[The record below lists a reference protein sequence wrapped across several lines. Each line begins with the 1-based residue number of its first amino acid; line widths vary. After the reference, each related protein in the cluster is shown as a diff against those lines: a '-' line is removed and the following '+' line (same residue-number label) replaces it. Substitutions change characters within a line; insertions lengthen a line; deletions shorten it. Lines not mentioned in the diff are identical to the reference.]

1 MAPLLTTRRLRF
13 RSSVLLKSIAAVVSA
28 LVASTVV
35 TSMVS
40 SRLTRSALDE
50 HSRRL
55 GQSQMS
61 ILQEAYRG
69 RDTGLRINLSNLNQI
84 LAAQNLFAPERRT
97 DLIGELGRAK
107 ANLQLD
113 TLYVLDTQGN
123 PLAHVGEELADPENV
138 PRIMATS
145 PGSRLLNAS
154 DRTFIQAIGVQLPGQ
169 PLVVGGY
176 SFDDQFAY
184 MLRRQIGSLEDV
196 VLVARGLVVGST
208 LPVPPKRPPTPADQ
222 AELPTAPTRVARADF
237 TGLVAY
243 VTLGRTTDP
252 ERGAIGLV
260 LNDPAASLQGSLDR
274 ARLAATLILV
284 LVALGLAILLYRYLI
299 RPLVGLSGTA
309 RRIAAGDL
317 DASFETT
324 GEDEI
329 AMLATSLERMRVE
342 LRTKIDLIA
351 SQAADL
357 QRQASDLQE
366 SSQRIVAAED
376 NERHRLARDLHDGI
390 QQELVVLRMRVGM
403 AAEAALR
410 VDDPPQG
417 AADRRQ
423 QPREVVEEF
432 EQLGAELD
440 ATIER
445 LREVTRNLYPSI
457 LLDRGLAVATRSYI
471 RRLPMA
477 VRLSSPSEPFPRLN
491 PAIES
496 GAYFLLCEALTNAFK
511 HAGSGDIAISL
522 CAEDDWLTVCVTDD
536 GRGISPDQV
545 RGRGGLLHMHDRV
558 RSFGGELEI
567 SSAPGKGTVI
577 RARFPRRLHDDAQT
591 TLPDPVV
598 VAEPP
603 DRGAATVSRPPSPE
617 RTGLPRPA
625 G

>member
-1 MAPLLTTRRLRF
+1 MTRRVRI
-13 RSSVLLKSIAAVVSA
+13 RSSVLLKSIATVAAA

-35 TSMVS
+35 TTMVS
-40 SRLTRSALDE
+40 SRLTQAALDE

-61 ILQEAYRG
+61 ILHEAYRS
-69 RDTGLRINLSNLNQI
+69 RDAGLNINLSNLNQI

-97 DLIGELGRAK
+97 DLIGELGRTK

-113 TLYVLDTQGN
+113 TLYVLDDQGHV
-123 PLAHVGEELADPENV
+123 LAQVGAELDEPANV
-138 PRIMATS
+138 ARIMAAG
-145 PGSRLLNAS
+145 PRSRLLNAH
-154 DRTFIQAIGVQLPGQ
+154 DGTFIQAIGVRLPGQ
-169 PLVVGGY
+169 PYVVGGY
-176 SFDDQFAY
+176 AFDDQFAY

-196 VLVARGLVVGST
+196 VLVARDLVVGST
-208 LPVPPKRPPTPADQ
+208 LPVPPKRPPIPADRT
-222 AELPTAPTRVARADF
+222 ELPTAPARVHRADF

-243 VTLGRTTDP
+243 VALGRTADA

-260 LNDPAASLQGSLDR
+260 LNDPAVSLQGSLDR

-284 LVALGLAILLYRYLI
+284 LVAFGLAVLLYRYLI
-299 RPLVGLSGTA
+299 RPLVGLAATA
-309 RRIAAGDL
+309 RRIAAGDF

-342 LRTKIDLIA
+342 LRAKLDLIA
-351 SQAADL
+351 SQAVDL
-357 QRQASDLQE
+357 QRQATDLQE

-403 AAEAALR
+403 AAEAPPRGAPTEAALR
-410 VDDPPQG
+410 ADGPPQHS
-417 AADRRQ
+417 Q
-423 QPREVVEEF
+423 EVVEEF

-471 RRLPMA
+471 RRLPMS
-477 VRLSSPSEPFPRLN
+477 VRLTYASEPFPRLD

-511 HAGSGDIAISL
+511 HAGSADIAISL

-536 GRGISPDQV
+536 GCGFFPDQV

-567 SSAPGKGTVI
+567 SSAAGQGTVI
-577 RARFPRRLHDDAQT
+577 RARFPRRLPDDTDT
-591 TLPDPVV
+591 TLPDPLM
-598 VAEPP
+598 VADRP
-603 DRGAATVSRPPSPE
+603 DEGVASLSRPPSPE

>member
-1 MAPLLTTRRLRF
+1 VMDAGGT
-13 RSSVLLKSIAAVVSA
+13 
-28 LVASTVV
+28 
-35 TSMVS
+35 
-40 SRLTRSALDE
+40 
-50 HSRRL
+50 
-55 GQSQMS
+55 
-61 ILQEAYRG
+61 
-69 RDTGLRINLSNLNQI
+69 
-84 LAAQNLFAPERRT
+84 
-97 DLIGELGRAK
+97 
-107 ANLQLD
+107 
-113 TLYVLDTQGN
+113 
-123 PLAHVGEELADPENV
+123 PLAQVGEELADPESI
-138 PRIMATS
+138 PRIVAGA
-145 PGSRLLNAS
+145 PRSRLLNAH
-154 DRTFIQAIGVQLPGQ
+154 DGTFIQAIGVQLPGQ
-169 PLVVGGY
+169 PFLVGGY
-176 SFDDQFAY
+176 AFDDQFAY

-208 LPVPPKRPPTPADQ
+208 LADPPKRPPTPRDQ
-222 AELPTAPTRVARADF
+222 AELPSAPTRVTRADF

-243 VTLGRTTDP
+243 VPLGRTVDA

-284 LVALGLAILLYRYLI
+284 LVALGLAVLLYRYLI

-309 RRIAAGDL
+309 QRIAAGDL

-342 LRTKIDLIA
+342 LRTKLDLIA
-351 SQAADL
+351 SQAVDL
-357 QRQASDLQE
+357 QGQATDLQE

-410 VDDPPQG
+410 ADGPPQ
-417 AADRRQ
+417 Q
-423 QPREVVEEF
+423 SHEVVEEF

-477 VRLSSPSEPFPRLN
+477 VRLSYASEPFPRLN

-511 HAGSGDIAISL
+511 HAAATDIVISL
-522 CAEDDWLTVCVTDD
+522 CTEDDWLTVCVTDD
-536 GRGISPDQV
+536 GRGFRSEGV

-577 RARFPRRLHDDAQT
+577 RARFPRRLPGDAET
-591 TLPDPVV
+591 ALPEVLV
-598 VAEPP
+598 P
-603 DRGAATVSRPPSPE
+603 DRPPGGPGPVSRPPSPE

>member
-1 MAPLLTTRRLRF
+1 MTRRLRF
-13 RSSVLLKSIAAVVSA
+13 RSSVLLKSIAAVVVA
-28 LVASTVV
+28 LVASTVM
-35 TSMVS
+35 TTMVS
-40 SRLTRSALDE
+40 SRLTQTALDG

-61 ILQEAYRG
+61 ILQEAYRA
-69 RDTGLRINLSNLNQI
+69 RDDGLGINLSNLNQI
-84 LAAQNLFAPERRT
+84 LVAQNLFSPGRRT
-97 DLIGELGRAK
+97 ELISELGRAK

-113 TLYVLDTQGN
+113 TLYVLDAEGST
-123 PLAHVGEELADPENV
+123 LAQVGEELADPENI
-138 PRIMATS
+138 PRTIAAG
-145 PGSRLLNAS
+145 PHSRLLNAKNG
-154 DRTFIQAIGVQLPGQ
+154 TFIQAIGVRLPGQ
-169 PLVVGGY
+169 PFVVGGY
-176 SFDDQFAY
+176 AFDDQFAY

-208 LPVPPKRPPTPADQ
+208 LTVPPKRPPTPVDRAQ
-222 AELPTAPTRVARADF
+222 LPTVPTRVARSDF
-237 TGLVAY
+237 TGLVVY
-243 VTLGRTTDP
+243 VRLGRTEDA
-252 ERGAIGLV
+252 ERPAIGLV

-284 LVALGLAILLYRYLI
+284 LVALGLAVLLYRYLI
-299 RPLVGLSGTA
+299 RPMLALSGTA

-351 SQAADL
+351 SQAVDL
-357 QRQASDLQE
+357 QRQATDLQE
-366 SSQRIVAAED
+366 SSQRIAAAED
-376 NERHRLARDLHDGI
+376 NERRRLARDLHDGI

-410 VDDPPQG
+410 ADGPPQ
-417 AADRRQ
+417 Q
-423 QPREVVEEF
+423 SQVVVEEF

-440 ATIER
+440 TAIER
-445 LREVTRNLYPSI
+445 LREVSRNLYPSI

-471 RRLPMA
+471 RRLPMS
-477 VRLSSPSEPFPRLN
+477 VRLTYASEPFPRLD

-511 HAGSGDIAISL
+511 HAGPADIAISL
-522 CAEDDWLTVCVTDD
+522 CAEDHWLTVCVTDD
-536 GRGISPDQV
+536 GHGFSPDRV

-567 SSAPGKGTVI
+567 SSAPGQGTVI
-577 RARFPRRLHDDAQT
+577 RARFPRRLPDDAHA
-591 TLPDPVV
+591 TLPDPVP
-598 VAEPP
+598 VA
-603 DRGAATVSRPPSPE
+603 DRADEGAGPLSRPPSPE